1 MSHPAIAP
9 GRVAVIT
16 GGASGIGLAA
26 ARKFAAA
33 GMKIVLADLKGP
45 ALDQAADAV
54 AAAAT
59 AKGGKAD
66 VRAVATDVSVM
77 EDVQRLKQ
85 IAYQSFGEVAVLMN
99 NAGIGNG
106 GGPFEHYERWQ
117 RVLAVN
123 LWGPINGTH
132 AFAQAM
138 AAQGTPAAIINTG
151 SKQGITCPPGDTA
164 YNVSKAG
171 VKVLTE
177 GLAHSLRTMPGCQ
190 VTAHLLIP
198 GHVWTGITGRKPDQP
213 ASDKPKG
220 AWTPEQTV
228 DFMLERLGDGDFY
241 ILCPDNDVPHALD
254 ARRIQWAAD
263 DIIQNRPALSRWH
276 PDFKDKFAEYVKD
289 VTP

>member
-33 GMKIVLADLKGP
+33 GMKLVLADLKGA

-54 AAAAT
+54 AAV

-66 VRAVATDVSVM
+66 VRAVPTDVSVM

-106 GGPFEHYERWQ
+106 GGPFENYERWQ

-123 LWGPINGTH
+123 LWGVINGAH

-138 AAQGTPAAIINTG
+138 VAQGTPAAIVNTG

-177 GLAHSLRTMPGCQ
+177 GLAHSLRNIDGCQ

-198 GHVWTGITGRKPDQP
+198 GHVWTGITGRKAEQP
-213 ASDKPKG
+213 AGDRPKG

-228 DFMLERLGDGDFY
+228 DFMLERMSDGDFY

-263 DIIQNRPALSRWH
+263 DVIQNRPALSRWH
-276 PDFKDKFAEYVKD
+276 KDHKAKFAAYVKD